1 MKKLFSILLLLVYTA
16 ASSGTVMSAHFCM
29 GELAGIT
36 IGEKQEKACVFCGM
50 EDAGCCHDVSKV
62 VKLDNSQLQKTP
74 TLTIGQFILPLVQV
88 DYQIPSN
95 LSFLTL
101 PKQSHILGKHIGG
114 PPLYLRN
121 SVFRI

>member
-1 MKKLFSILLLLVYTA
+1 VKKLLSIFLLLVYST

-29 GELAGIT
+29 GELAAIT
-36 IGEKQEKACVFCGM
+36 IGEKQEKACGYCGM
-50 EDAGCCHDVSKV
+50 EDAGCCHDLSKV

-74 TLTIGQFILPLVQV
+74 TLTFVQFILLPIQV
-88 DYQIPSN
+88 HYQTPSN
-95 LSFLTL
+95 LSLLKL
-101 PKQSHILGKHIGG
+101 PQKSLISGKYIGG

>member
-1 MKKLFSILLLLVYTA
+1 MKKLLSIFLLLVFTA

-29 GELAGIT
+29 GELAAIS
-36 IGEKQEKACVFCGM
+36 IGEKQKKTCGFCGM
-50 EDAGCCHDVSKV
+50 EDAGCCHDLSMI

-74 TLTIGQFILPLVQV
+74 TLTFGQFILVPAQVNYQSPL
-88 DYQIPSN
+88 S

-101 PKQSHILGKHIGG
+101 PKQSLKSGKYLGG

-121 SVFRI
+121 TVFRI